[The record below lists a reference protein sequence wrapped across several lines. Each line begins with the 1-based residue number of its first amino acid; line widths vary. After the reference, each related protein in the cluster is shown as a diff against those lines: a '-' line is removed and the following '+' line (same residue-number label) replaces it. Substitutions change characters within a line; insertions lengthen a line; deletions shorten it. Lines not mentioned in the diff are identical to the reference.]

1 MNNLLNKK
9 TKDII
14 LETLR
19 KNEKKEVIEEAFVA
33 QEKKKPYASKIFK
46 MSEKDLVAGWIAL
59 EGTLGLYRDVM
70 KGEEPMIHN
79 SPNLVEIKL
88 REDSNANI

>member
-1 MNNLLNKK
+1 
-9 TKDII
+9 
-14 LETLR
+14 
-19 KNEKKEVIEEAFVA
+19 
-33 QEKKKPYASKIFK
+33 

-88 REDSNANI
+88 REDNDRDI